1 MIVYALGIITIM
13 VFILILI
20 IAALLIIAMEGMVFT
35 DPNEEATTTR
45 LQAVSRTIR
54 AVTDRIRVVDTN
66 D

>member
-20 IAALLIIAMEGMVFT
+20 IAALLVIAMEGMVFPEPT
-35 DPNEEATTTR
+35 EEGTTTH
-45 LQAVSRTIR
+45 LQVVSRTIR
-54 AVTDRIRVVDTN
+54 AVTDRVRAVDTP